1 MKPYLKN
8 FSGKVR
14 PLCESFGGVR
24 TDCDPVALP
33 SAQAAEMKNISAQS
47 FPVLKTREKRTLLT
61 NAGEGVLFFGCMEGK
76 YLTVIQKTGS
86 VCKWK
91 YFDGGWH
98 DIGTVAESPRYA
110 LLYFMDRNI
119 LVSSAF
125 ETKDGIEKSKS
136 YYAII
141 GETVSFG
148 TETLMPRSDMA
159 DTVNNRICA
168 AYSGSDKVYLGGI
181 TDRTV
186 WFDIDDGLEQKVITQ
201 NGENAEAIC
210 VFGGHLVFFKPHSF
224 AEIYG
229 NTPDSYRMIPVSG
242 SVGCVAHKTVC
253 DAGRLMW
260 LSDDGIV
267 SYGGG
272 TLPKVVSEPIRR
284 YIDKALSSGA
294 GDAAAAADSRRYFIC
309 LPQGNGEYINCVMNL
324 KSGEWYVEDNTHFT
338 GFAKLSGEV
347 CAISAD
353 GKIYRL
359 FTGDGEPLDW
369 EWKSAVF
376 KIDAE
381 KVLSLHRL
389 HVLCDFSGTFYIKVR
404 INDKESSA
412 AEYQALSAAGAARR
426 VLTINLHPRLFSES
440 DSFQIIL
447 GGNGSA
453 SVYSVGASLRAK
465 KKTYM

>member
-1 MKPYLKN
+1 
-8 FSGKVR
+8 
-14 PLCESFGGVR
+14 
-24 TDCDPVALP
+24 
-33 SAQAAEMKNISAQS
+33 
-47 FPVLKTREKRTLLT
+47 
-61 NAGEGVLFFGCMEGK
+61 
-76 YLTVIQKTGS
+76 
-86 VCKWK
+86 
-91 YFDGGWH
+91 
-98 DIGTVAESPRYA
+98 
-110 LLYFMDRNI
+110 
-119 LVSSAF
+119 
-125 ETKDGIEKSKS
+125 
-136 YYAII
+136 
-141 GETVSFG
+141 
-148 TETLMPRSDMA
+148 
-159 DTVNNRICA
+159 
-168 AYSGSDKVYLGGI
+168 
-181 TDRTV
+181 
-186 WFDIDDGLEQKVITQ
+186 
-201 NGENAEAIC
+201 
-210 VFGGHLVFFKPHSF
+210 
-224 AEIYG
+224 
-229 NTPDSYRMIPVSG
+229 
-242 SVGCVAHKTVC
+242 
-253 DAGRLMW
+253 
-260 LSDDGIV
+260 
-267 SYGGG
+267 
-272 TLPKVVSEPIRR
+272 
-284 YIDKALSSGA
+284 
-294 GDAAAAADSRRYFIC
+294 
-309 LPQGNGEYINCVMNL
+309 MNL